1 MTVAEHPVLHHD
13 SGVATG
19 NPLAF
24 DEKEMLNRVL
34 EGNLAFLRVFF
45 APFQLA
51 FAGLI
56 MFVLPKRLVY
66 QGDEVKSSTVS
77 AEIFLALISITSIAI
92 FLLTEMRPISILVFG
107 EYFSVM
113 NNPFL
118 NAASSIRMAL
128 FSYLA
133 AVLVS
138 KFMQRPGDENYG
150 AFGIFLA
157 SGWVLVLASGLCI
170 SLLFLPGCSGG
181 DISEDLTRQIAIGTA
196 NLVILLL
203 MIRFVVYSAPYVLT
217 KISDNRYS
225 IRLFQ
230 VVMTIFV
237 SVGLIYSSDLILR
250 NTPLQ
255 DYILEKAFE
264 ARSAALASIDECK
277 RSTDREVIF

>member
-1 MTVAEHPVLHHD
+1 MP
-13 SGVATG
+13 
-19 NPLAF
+19 
-24 DEKEMLNRVL
+24 NRVL
-34 EGNLAFLRVFF
+34 EGSLAFLRVFF
-45 APFQLA
+45 TPFQLA

-56 MFVLPKRLVY
+56 MFVFPKRLVY

-92 FLLTEMRPISILVFG
+92 FLLTEMRPISVLVFG

-138 KFMQRPGDENYG
+138 KLMQRPPDEKYG

-157 SGWVLVLASGLCI
+157 SGWALVLASGLCV
-170 SLLFLPGCSGG
+170 SLLFLPGCGGG
-181 DISEDLTRQIAIGTA
+181 DISEDLTRQIAIGTVNIA
-196 NLVILLL
+196 ILLL
-203 MIRFVVYSAPYVLT
+203 LIRFVVYSAPHVLT
-217 KISDNRYS
+217 QISDNRYS

-230 VVMTIFV
+230 VVMTIVV
-237 SVGLIYSSDLILR
+237 SVGLIYISDMILR

-255 DYILEKAFE
+255 DYIVEKAID
-264 ARSAALASIDECK
+264 ARSTALSSIDECK